1 MTAPEGPAAHALAG
15 YGASSRIRVALPQM
29 PETMAKIGT
38 LLLEDPSLPLRLS
51 ITELAERAGASPA
64 TVTRFCRAIDYTGY
78 PALRVGAAAEQ
89 GRLSAHET
97 WDSDI
102 GRAFHPG
109 DTATE
114 VMRTLVNAH
123 TVALTSTADRL
134 DPALVGRVADAVA
147 QSSHVDIYG
156 IGGSAGMAVELQARL
171 YRIGINAHAW
181 SEVHVGLTSAAR
193 LGDSSVAIA
202 FSNTGRTEETIEMLA
217 LAKSS
222 GAYRGR
228 GDQRPRLPD
237 GAGRRRPPDQLRA
250 GGVPPARRPVGQAR
264 PALRDRPALPHGGPT
279 GLLAHDQPAGGLR
292 SGRRA
297 PSPATSLVDPAPC
310 RALAGRNRHS
320 MSALFADFS
329 TEVRRRLDDLD
340 QEVSA
345 GGLDPAI
352 DLIVSSLQ
360 RGGVLQAFGTG
371 HSQAFAMEV
380 AGRAGGLIPT
390 HAIVLRDVV
399 LRGSRDV
406 SDLQGATL
414 ERDESVADE
423 LYELY
428 SFDPADVFLIAS
440 NSGVN
445 GSIVGVAL
453 RAKADGHPVIAVTS
467 LEHTK
472 AVIPK
477 HSSGKRLSEIA
488 DIVIDNRAPYGDATI
503 GLGDG
508 LSAGAVSSITA
519 AYIAQLLT
527 LGTAQRLRDAG
538 DVPPL
543 YLSANIPGGDEHN
556 DALKARYGERIA
568 GLT

>member
-1 MTAPEGPAAHALAG
+1 MSAPEGPAAPALEG
-15 YGASSRIRVALPQM
+15 YGARSRIRGALILM
-29 PETMAKIGT
+29 PEGMAKVGT

-51 ITELAERAGASPA
+51 ITELAKRAGTSPA
-64 TVTRFCRAIDYTGY
+64 TVTRFCRAIGYTGY
-78 PALRVGAAAEQ
+78 LALRVGAAAEQ
-89 GRLSAHET
+89 GRSSAHET

-102 GRAFHPG
+102 GRAFHPD

-114 VMRTLVNAH
+114 MMRTLVNAH
-123 TVALTSTADRL
+123 TVALMSTSERL

-147 QSSHVDIYG
+147 QSTHVDIYG
-156 IGGSAGMAVELQARL
+156 IGGSAGIAVELQARL

-181 SEVHVGLTSAAR
+181 SEVHVGLTSAVL

-222 GAYRGR
+222 GAYAVAVTSDPASPMAQVADAHLTSHAPGEYLQP
-228 GDQRPRLPD
+228 DDLSAKHAQLFVIDLLYLLVAQRDFSRTTSLLAASA
-237 GAGRRRPPDQLRA
+237 AGRRAASPSASL
-250 GGVPPARRPVGQAR
+250 GVP
-264 PALRDRPALPHGGPT
+264 
-279 GLLAHDQPAGGLR
+279 
-292 SGRRA
+292 
-297 PSPATSLVDPAPC
+297 ATD
-310 RALAGRNRHS
+310 RALAEGNRHS
-320 MSALFADFS
+320 MSALLADFS

-340 QEVSA
+340 QEVRA

-371 HSQAFAMEV
+371 HSQAFAMEI

-406 SDLQGATL
+406 SLLQGATL
-414 ERDESVADE
+414 ERDESVVDE
-423 LYELY
+423 LYGLY
-428 SFDPADVFLIAS
+428 TFEPADVFLIAS

-445 GSIVGVAL
+445 GSIVGLAE

-467 LEHTK
+467 LEHTN
-472 AVIPK
+472 AVTPK
-477 HSSGKRLSEIA
+477 HSSGKRLSEVA
-488 DIVIDNRAPYGDATI
+488 DIVIENRAPFGDTTI

-527 LGTAQRLRDAG
+527 LGAAQRLRDAG
-538 DVPPL
+538 EVPPL
-543 YLSANIPGGDEHN
+543 YISANIPGGDAHN

-568 GLT
+568 GLA

>member
-1 MTAPEGPAAHALAG
+1 
-15 YGASSRIRVALPQM
+15 
-29 PETMAKIGT
+29 
-38 LLLEDPSLPLRLS
+38 
-51 ITELAERAGASPA
+51 
-64 TVTRFCRAIDYTGY
+64 
-78 PALRVGAAAEQ
+78 
-89 GRLSAHET
+89 
-97 WDSDI
+97 
-102 GRAFHPG
+102 
-109 DTATE
+109 
-114 VMRTLVNAH
+114 MRTLVNAH
-123 TVALTSTADRL
+123 TVALTSTSERL

-147 QSSHVDIYG
+147 QSTHVDIYG

-181 SEVHVGLTSAAR
+181 SEVHVGLTSAAL

-222 GAYRGR
+222 GAYAVAVTS
-228 GDQRPRLPD
+228 DPASPMA
-237 GAGRRRPPDQLRA
+237 AGRRRPPDQLRA
-250 GGVPPARRPVGQAR
+250 GRVPPARRPVGQAR
-264 PALRDRPALPHGGPT
+264 PALRDRPALPPRRPT
-279 GLLAHDQPAGGLR
+279 GLLAYDEPAGGLR

-297 PSPATSLVDPAPC
+297 ASPSASLGDPAPD
-310 RALAGRNRHS
+310 RALVERNRHS
-320 MSALFADFS
+320 MSALLADFA
-329 TEVRRRLDDLD
+329 TEVRHRLDDLD
-340 QEVSA
+340 QEVRA

-371 HSQAFAMEV
+371 HSQAFAMEI

-406 SDLQGATL
+406 SVLQGATL
-414 ERDESVADE
+414 ERDESVVDE
-423 LYELY
+423 LYALY

-445 GSIVGVAL
+445 GSIVGLAL

-467 LEHTK
+467 LEHTN
-472 AVIPK
+472 AVTPK

-488 DIVIDNRAPYGDATI
+488 DVVIDNRAPYGDTTI

-527 LGTAQRLRDAG
+527 LGAAQRLRDAG
-538 DVPPL
+538 EVPPL
-543 YLSANIPGGDEHN
+543 YISANIPGGDEHN

-568 GLT
+568 GLA